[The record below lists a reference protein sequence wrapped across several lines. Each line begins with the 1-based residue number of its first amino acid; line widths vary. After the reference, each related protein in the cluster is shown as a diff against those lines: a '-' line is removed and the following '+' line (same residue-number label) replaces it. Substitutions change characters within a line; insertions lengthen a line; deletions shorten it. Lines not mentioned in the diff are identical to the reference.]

1 MRAKTYP
8 IKNEILQFSLLAR
21 VPVCVDDGEEE
32 CKLFLTTNF
41 IVSFTSFYFFPN
53 IYMFQTTRL
62 RLKESFVRYEGIWC
76 SEI

>member
-41 IVSFTSFYFFPN
+41 IVYFTSFCFFLN
-53 IYMFQTTRL
+53 IYMSDYKIGVERIVCTL
-62 RLKESFVRYEGIWC
+62 
-76 SEI
+76 